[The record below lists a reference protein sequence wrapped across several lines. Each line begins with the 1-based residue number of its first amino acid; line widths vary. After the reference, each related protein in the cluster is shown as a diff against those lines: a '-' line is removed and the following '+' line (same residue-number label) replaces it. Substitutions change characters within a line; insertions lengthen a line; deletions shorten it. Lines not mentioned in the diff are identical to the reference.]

1 MHYSADLQE
10 LHNLRG
16 ALKYI
21 IKCVLGN
28 ILVLSWGP
36 KAILWENQSNSEL
49 DTSMAELK
57 ENIN

>member
-21 IKCVLGN
+21 IKRVLGN